1 MLVGAIG
8 VVLIGIIV
16 LAIKSLRKSLREEDK
31 RIQEVK
37 DELKKCNNCSHLVEK
52 LND

>member
-1 MLVGAIG
+1 MILVAIG
-8 VVLIGIIV
+8 VGLIGIIV
-16 LAIKSLRKSLREEDK
+16 IASKALRKSLRQEDE

-52 LND
+52 LNY